1 MNSKLLC
8 AILLLAVAV
17 VFHASAQND
26 DDEKT
31 LKQAMEDAQ
40 KSAAKAGIKVPDAS
54 KQLPA
59 DFDDEDKDSAPSEK
73 KSVVNSPAVTL
84 PLTKLPDWIP
94 AVPDFQPDP
103 NAKKKQEVGIESGK
117 MTGVSS
123 ATPEV
128 IADAWH
134 EASTRA
140 KVSFGRTD
148 SNINGKKSV
157 RITYDDINSF
167 FGGGSVELILEPGR
181 KTKVEINYKVPMA
194 ATAAAPK

>member
-1 MNSKLLC
+1 MNSKTLSALLF
-8 AILLLAVAV
+8 LALSVALR
-17 VFHASAQND
+17 ALAQND

-31 LKQAMEDAQ
+31 MKQAMEDAQ
-40 KSAAKAGIKVPDAS
+40 KSAAKAGIKVPDAA

-59 DFDDEDKDSAPSEK
+59 DFDDDDKDSAPSEK

-94 AVPDFQPDP
+94 AIPDFQPDP
-103 NAKKKQEVGIESGK
+103 NAKKKQEVGIETGK
-117 MTGVSS
+117 MTGISS
-123 ATPEV
+123 AAPEA

-134 EASTRA
+134 EASTKA

-167 FGGGSVELILEPGR
+167 FGGGSVELILEPGK
-181 KTKVEINYKVPMA
+181 KTKVEINYKVPMP
-194 ATAAAPK
+194 ATAAGPK